1 MQDCINDKTDERFI
15 VHYFFIKKSHRKLEN
30 QYFTSDA
37 LNVKNRA
44 FLWGDAVKV
53 SFFVRDGRLIMDEEC
68 YFFLMASMRKMRMN
82 IPLTYTLEFFQSLFQ
97 KEVIDEKGIQNG
109 IINFQVFRNQ
119 DAVTL
124 AKSSIS
130 YFYEV
135 EETEDMLAV
144 YHRPLELDLIK
155 EINVNN
161 NLLSNIRVHCPE
173 NIYGAIYA
181 QENDLDD
188 VILLNPNKRIAR
200 TTSGNLL
207 FMEGDVIKVPKQT
220 EGAYISPLMENFVTF
235 LHKNNLADI
244 QEHEIIAFESQKA
257 EEILMISDE
266 KGIFSV
272 GKIRNK
278 TFETSR
284 FTELV
289 ESWKKSFNS

>member
-1 MQDCINDKTDERFI
+1 M
-15 VHYFFIKKSHRKLEN
+15 EN
-30 QYFTSDA
+30 QYFTSDE

-44 FLWGDAVKV
+44 FLLGDAVKV
-53 SFFVRDGRLIMDEEC
+53 SFFVREGKLIMDEEC

-97 KEVIDEKGIQNG
+97 KDVIDGKGVKNG
-109 IINFQVFRNQ
+109 IINFQVFRNS
-119 DAVTL
+119 DGLTL

-130 YFYEV
+130 YFYEID
-135 EETEDMLAV
+135 EKEDILSL
-144 YHRPLELDLIK
+144 HKRPLELDLTK

-200 TTSGNLL
+200 CTTGNLL
-207 FMEGDVIKVPKQT
+207 FLEGDVIKVPKQS

-278 TFETSR
+278 TFENSR
-284 FTELV
+284 FLELV
-289 ESWKKSFNS
+289 GKWKESF

>member
-1 MQDCINDKTDERFI
+1 M
-15 VHYFFIKKSHRKLEN
+15 EN
-30 QYFTSDA
+30 QYFTSGEVP
-37 LNVKNRA
+37 VKNRA
-44 FLWGDAVKV
+44 FLAGDAVKV
-53 SFFVRDGRLIMDEEC
+53 SFFVRDAKLIMDEEC

-97 KEVIDEKGIQNG
+97 KEIIDQKGIQNG
-109 IINFQVFRNQ
+109 IINFQVFRNN
-119 DAVTL
+119 DGLTL
-124 AKSSIS
+124 SKSTIS

-135 EETEDMLAV
+135 IETDDVLAV
-144 YHRPLELDLIK
+144 HKRPLELDLIK

-161 NLLSNIRVHCPE
+161 NLLSNIRVHSPE
-173 NIYGAIYA
+173 NIYGEIYA

-207 FMEGDVIKVPKQT
+207 FLEGDVIKVPKQT

-257 EEILMISDE
+257 EEILMISEE

-278 TFETSR
+278 TFEVSR
-284 FTELV
+284 FLEWV
-289 ESWKKSFNS
+289 ESWKESF

>member
-1 MQDCINDKTDERFI
+1 M
-15 VHYFFIKKSHRKLEN
+15 EN
-30 QYFTSDA
+30 QYFTSDE

-44 FLWGDAVKV
+44 FLLGDAVKV
-53 SFFVRDGRLIMDEEC
+53 SFFLRDSKLIMDEEC

-97 KEVIDEKGIQNG
+97 KDIIDEKGIKNG
-109 IINFQVFRNQ
+109 IINFQVFRNS
-119 DAVTL
+119 DGITL
-124 AKSSIS
+124 SKSSIS

-135 EETEDMLAV
+135 EEMNDVLSV
-144 YHRPLELDLIK
+144 HDRLLELDVIK

-161 NLLSNIRVHCPE
+161 NLLSNIRVPSPE
-173 NIYGAIYA
+173 NIYGGIYA

-200 TTSGNLL
+200 ATTGNLL
-207 FMEGDVIKVPKQT
+207 FLDGDVIKVPKQT

-257 EEILMISDE
+257 EEILLISDE

-278 TFETSR
+278 TFGNTR
-284 FTELV
+284 FLELV
-289 ESWKKSFNS
+289 ESWKGSF

>member
-1 MQDCINDKTDERFI
+1 M
-15 VHYFFIKKSHRKLEN
+15 EN
-30 QYFTSDA
+30 QYFTSDG

-44 FLWGDAVKV
+44 FLLGDAVKV
-53 SFFVRDGRLIMDEEC
+53 SFFVRNAKLIMDEEC

-97 KEVIDEKGIQNG
+97 KNVIEEKGIENG
-109 IINFQVFRNQ
+109 IINFQVFRNS
-119 DAVTL
+119 DGVTL
-124 AKSSIS
+124 SKSSIS

-135 EETEDMLAV
+135 IKLDDVLAV
-144 YHRPLELDLIK
+144 HQRSLELDLIK

-161 NLLSNIRVHCPE
+161 NLLSNIRVHSPE
-173 NIYGAIYA
+173 NIYGGIYA

-207 FMEGDVIKVPKQT
+207 FLDGDVIKIPKQT
-220 EGAYISPLMENFVTF
+220 EGAYISPLMENFITF

-257 EEILMISDE
+257 EEILLISDE

-278 TFETSR
+278 TFGNTR
-284 FTELV
+284 FLELI
-289 ESWKKSFNS
+289 ESWKGSF

>member
-1 MQDCINDKTDERFI
+1 M
-15 VHYFFIKKSHRKLEN
+15 EN
-30 QYFTSDA
+30 LYFTSEA
-37 LNVKNRA
+37 LHVKNRA
-44 FLWGDAVKV
+44 FMLGDAVKV
-53 SFFVRDGRLIMDEEC
+53 SFFVRNGELVMDEEC

-82 IPLTYTLEFFQSLFQ
+82 IPLSYTLEYFRSLFQ
-97 KEVIDEKGIQNG
+97 KEIIEDAGLQNG
-109 IINFQVFRNQ
+109 IINFQVFRNN
-119 DAVTL
+119 DGTTL
-124 AKSSIS
+124 SKSSVS

-135 EETEDMLAV
+135 QQMNDFLDV
-144 YHRPLELDLIK
+144 HQRPLELDLIK

-173 NIYGAIYA
+173 NIYGGIYA

-207 FMEGDVIKVPKQT
+207 FLEGDVIKVPKQT

-235 LHKNNLADI
+235 LHKNKLADI

-284 FTELV
+284 FLKLV
-289 ESWKKSFNS
+289 ESWKESFTS

>member
-1 MQDCINDKTDERFI
+1 
-15 VHYFFIKKSHRKLEN
+15 
-30 QYFTSDA
+30 
-37 LNVKNRA
+37 VKNRA
-44 FLWGDAVKV
+44 FLLGDAVKV
-53 SFFVRDGRLIMDEEC
+53 SFFVREAKLIMDEEC

-97 KEVIDEKGIQNG
+97 KDIIDGKGIENG
-109 IINFQVFRNQ
+109 IINFQVFRNS
-119 DAVTL
+119 DGLTL
-124 AKSSIS
+124 SKSSIS
-130 YFYEV
+130 YFYEI
-135 EETEDMLAV
+135 EEMNDVLDL
-144 YHRPLELDLIK
+144 HPRPLELDLIK

-173 NIYGAIYA
+173 NIYGRIYA

-200 TTSGNLL
+200 STSGNLL
-207 FMEGDVIKVPKQT
+207 FLEGDVIKVPKQS
-220 EGAYISPLMENFVTF
+220 EGAYISPLLENFVTF

-257 EEILMISDE
+257 EEILLISEE

-278 TFETSR
+278 TFENSR
-284 FTELV
+284 FLELV
-289 ESWKKSFNS
+289 ESWKKSF

>member
-1 MQDCINDKTDERFI
+1 
-15 VHYFFIKKSHRKLEN
+15 
-30 QYFTSDA
+30 
-37 LNVKNRA
+37 
-44 FLWGDAVKV
+44 
-53 SFFVRDGRLIMDEEC
+53 VRDAKLIIDEEC
-68 YFFLMASMRKMRMN
+68 YFFLMASMRKMRLN

-97 KEVIDEKGIQNG
+97 KDVIDGRGIKNG
-109 IINFQVFRNQ
+109 IINFQVFRNS
-119 DAVTL
+119 DGITL
-124 AKSSIS
+124 SKSSVS

-135 EETEDMLAV
+135 EIMEDVLKV
-144 YHRPLELDLIK
+144 NERLLELDLIK
-155 EINVNN
+155 EININN
-161 NLLSNIRVHCPE
+161 NLLSNIRVHSPE

-200 TTSGNLL
+200 ATSGNLL
-207 FMEGDVIKVPKQT
+207 FLEDSVIKVPKQT

-257 EEILMISDE
+257 EEILLISDE

-278 TFETSR
+278 TFGNAR
-284 FTELV
+284 FLELV
-289 ESWKKSFNS
+289 ESWKESF

>member
-1 MQDCINDKTDERFI
+1 M
-15 VHYFFIKKSHRKLEN
+15 EN
-30 QYFTSDA
+30 QYFTSGEVP
-37 LNVKNRA
+37 VKNRA
-44 FLWGDAVKV
+44 FLTGDAVKV
-53 SFFVRDGRLIMDEEC
+53 SFFIREAKLIMDEEC

-97 KEVIDEKGIQNG
+97 KEIIDQKGIHNG
-109 IINFQVFRNQ
+109 IINFQVFRNN
-119 DAVTL
+119 DGITL
-124 AKSSIS
+124 SKSTIS
-130 YFYEV
+130 YFYDV
-135 EETEDMLAV
+135 TEIEDVLAV
-144 YHRPLELDLIK
+144 HKRPLELDLIK

-161 NLLSNIRVHCPE
+161 NLLSNIRVHSPE
-173 NIYGAIYA
+173 NIYGEIYA

-207 FMEGDVIKVPKQT
+207 FLENDVIKVPKQT

-235 LHKNNLADI
+235 LHKNKLADI

-257 EEILMISDE
+257 EEILMISEE

-284 FTELV
+284 FLEWV
-289 ESWKKSFNS
+289 ESWKESF

>member
-1 MQDCINDKTDERFI
+1 
-15 VHYFFIKKSHRKLEN
+15 
-30 QYFTSDA
+30 
-37 LNVKNRA
+37 
-44 FLWGDAVKV
+44 
-53 SFFVRDGRLIMDEEC
+53 VRDAKLIIDEEC
-68 YFFLMASMRKMRMN
+68 YFFLMASMRKMRLN

-97 KEVIDEKGIQNG
+97 KDVIDGRGIKNG
-109 IINFQVFRNQ
+109 IINFQVFRNS
-119 DAVTL
+119 DGITL
-124 AKSSIS
+124 SKSSVS

-135 EETEDMLAV
+135 EIMEDVLKV
-144 YHRPLELDLIK
+144 NERLLELDLIK

-161 NLLSNIRVHCPE
+161 NLLSNIRVHSPE

-200 TTSGNLL
+200 ATSGNLL
-207 FMEGDVIKVPKQT
+207 FLEGSVIKVPKQT

-257 EEILMISDE
+257 EEILLISDE

-278 TFETSR
+278 TFGNAR
-284 FTELV
+284 FLELV
-289 ESWKKSFNS
+289 ESWKESF

>member
-1 MQDCINDKTDERFI
+1 MNDFI
-15 VHYFFIKKSHRKLEN
+15 VHYFFVNKSHQKLEN
-30 QYFTSDA
+30 QYFTSDE

-53 SFFVRDGRLIMDEEC
+53 SFFVRNGGLIMDEEC

-82 IPLTYTLEFFQSLFQ
+82 IPLTYTLEFFQTLFQ
-97 KEVIDEKGIQNG
+97 KEIIEGKGVKNG
-109 IINFQVFRNQ
+109 IINFQVFRNNDQ
-119 DAVTL
+119 VTL
-124 AKSSIS
+124 AKSSVS

-135 EETEDMLAV
+135 SEMADVLAV
-144 YHRPLELDLIK
+144 HQRPLELDLIK

-200 TTSGNLL
+200 TTAGNLL
-207 FMEGDVIKVPKQT
+207 FLEGDVIKVPKQT

-257 EEILMISDE
+257 EEILMISEE

-278 TFETSR
+278 TFENSR
-284 FTELV
+284 FSELV
-289 ESWKKSFNS
+289 ESWKKSFNQ